1 MKKMEEES
9 NRLNISINKEVLYLL
24 TIALYSILVANPPDD
39 EDTTPSKDEDSQ
51 NSPGAGGAVLVR
63 KTKDSNQR
71 SPTNGEGEEE
81 LPPVDTI
88 EACDK
93 AAERLRELSNH
104 LNHGE
109 IPMDVLQQTVGYAVS
124 VLEAIYMDETKRLL
138 DEDDELSE
146 VQPDAVPPEVREWL
160 ASTFTRQMSTTR
172 RRSEDKLRFR
182 SVAHA
187 IRAGIM
193 VDSETGTRTAITVMK
208 IKIITT

>member
-1 MKKMEEES
+1 MSRGQLIPALQKRYFLETTVFMKDEAPPH
-9 NRLNISINKEVLYLL
+9 
-24 TIALYSILVANPPDD
+24 IAKPVANPPDD

-81 LPPVDTI
+81 LPPVDTL

-104 LNHGE
+104 LNDGE

-124 VLEAIYMDETKRLL
+124 VLEAIYMDETKYVKKEIPSYL
-138 DEDDELSE
+138 
-146 VQPDAVPPEVREWL
+146 
-160 ASTFTRQMSTTR
+160 
-172 RRSEDKLRFR
+172 
-182 SVAHA
+182 
-187 IRAGIM
+187 
-193 VDSETGTRTAITVMK
+193 
-208 IKIITT
+208 